1 MSSLN
6 TAVVFSVDFSDPAQ
20 QLAFCPG
27 ALTSHRNLVSLQLQ
41 FSAEVATLPEGLQI
55 YLKL

>member
-20 QLAFCPG
+20 QLIFGSRSPDISSQPG
-27 ALTSHRNLVSLQLQ
+27 FTL
-41 FSAEVATLPEGLQI
+41 SAHLS
-55 YLKL
+55 